1 MKIRLG
7 TLRKIIR
14 EELKRANMKELK
26 LGITGPMDSY
36 GGAGFGGGY
45 QESFFDELHAEYG
58 TEEEISQ
65 DKLVAFFKK
74 HGQTLTHVPPRTW
87 DATYQLF
94 EKPDGTLKLMVHD
107 ALGNDIGEVKKK
119 GSGYVVEFLQ
129 ISPEAMAGR
138 ALAASTR

>member
-45 QESFFDELHAEYG
+45 QTSIFDELDKEYG
-58 TEEEISQ
+58 TAEEISQ
-65 DKLVAFFKK
+65 DELVAFFEKR
-74 HGQTLTHVPPRTW
+74 GQELTNVPPRGMGVK
-87 DATYQLF
+87 YQLID
-94 EKPDGTLKLMVHD
+94 KPDGTLKLMVHD
-107 ALGNDIGEVKKK
+107 ALGNDIAEVKKE
-119 GSGYVVEFLQ
+119 GSGYVVEFLR